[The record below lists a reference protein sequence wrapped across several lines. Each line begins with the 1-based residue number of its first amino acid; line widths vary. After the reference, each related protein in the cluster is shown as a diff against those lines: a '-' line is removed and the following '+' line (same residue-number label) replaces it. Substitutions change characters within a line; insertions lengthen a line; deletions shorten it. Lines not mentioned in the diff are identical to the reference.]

1 MRSCAAG
8 LSHVPGWCAIVAFGG
23 IVVSLAMTAHE
34 KDFVDYV
41 EVCFVIEGFHHFGE
55 LLPLGCVASIHA
67 RVRLIN
73 QAKVDGSL

>member
-1 MRSCAAG
+1 MRSWTAG

-34 KDFVDYV
+34 KDFVDGV

-55 LLPLGCVASIHA
+55 LLPLGCVASVHA
-67 RVRLIN
+67 WVRLVD
-73 QAKVDGSL
+73 QAEVDGSL